1 MAPPR
6 TKFAAPLDCE
16 PRNQQQ
22 QPHDVDSASEESN
35 ISCNDKLGELLILR
49 AGRTG
54 APGPSAAGPVSELF
68 RPDTA
73 KTAGLRKKASIT
85 SKRKLVTP
93 QGSATLKAPRV
104 AGSLTRP
111 RPGTLLHADSSED
124 EEVAELLLGMGSRP
138 VLGCVSTPPASSA
151 AASRASSPTKKAEPP
166 RLPLTDDSLKTTK
179 RKGGAQNGLETIG
192 RCKCGKKISA
202 AHPACKS
209 ELMLLCEKFQA
220 VFGRAGAE
228 EIQLNEAAVRLNV
241 ARRRLYDIINV
252 LEAVEIISRTGK
264 LTYQWRGME
273 HLPRL
278 LERLVEEETAGTP
291 AVRAR
296 KGHNQGSKNAGDQTD
311 KPLTF
316 SLWMLSR
323 HFVRL
328 LLSSAEP
335 IPLAD
340 VSSMLV
346 GEDAPRRA
354 QTMVTVERRLYDI
367 GSILSSI
374 GLIKK
379 TYSHGLSTPNYLN
392 RNANHS
398 PSEQGRAVRKATCS
412 GIYKDSTRA
421 SPRAIRKMGGDS
433 WTMRQAAVEGS
444 YFRTESAQATRR
456 HLERMVTEGR
466 AGTEV
471 MEALKRLG
479 IQTGDELRARSSM
492 PEHRLKFRY
501 QQSEFPAISRSLVHD
516 WKLGTQVSFGPARW
530 AGGEASVW
538 DVKAGKD
545 LAQTPSKQATWAEEL
560 RARKIAKAQYESPVV
575 AGYRW
580 LPQFTP
586 GRAFIWGT
594 ILSFWGTAV
603 ATTLVAK
610 ANGITADNIG
620 EKLRL
625 MGEPAKQAL
634 KDRLD
639 PMREHWSATA
649 PSTKGEFYKVHET
662 PALFRELKSMYG
674 R

>member
-1 MAPPR
+1 
-6 TKFAAPLDCE
+6 
-16 PRNQQQ
+16 
-22 QPHDVDSASEESN
+22 
-35 ISCNDKLGELLILR
+35 
-49 AGRTG
+49 
-54 APGPSAAGPVSELF
+54 
-68 RPDTA
+68 
-73 KTAGLRKKASIT
+73 
-85 SKRKLVTP
+85 
-93 QGSATLKAPRV
+93 
-104 AGSLTRP
+104 
-111 RPGTLLHADSSED
+111 
-124 EEVAELLLGMGSRP
+124 
-138 VLGCVSTPPASSA
+138 
-151 AASRASSPTKKAEPP
+151 
-166 RLPLTDDSLKTTK
+166 
-179 RKGGAQNGLETIG
+179 
-192 RCKCGKKISA
+192 
-202 AHPACKS
+202 
-209 ELMLLCEKFQA
+209 
-220 VFGRAGAE
+220 
-228 EIQLNEAAVRLNV
+228 
-241 ARRRLYDIINV
+241 
-252 LEAVEIISRTGK
+252 
-264 LTYQWRGME
+264 
-273 HLPRL
+273 
-278 LERLVEEETAGTP
+278 
-291 AVRAR
+291 
-296 KGHNQGSKNAGDQTD
+296 
-311 KPLTF
+311 
-316 SLWMLSR
+316 
-323 HFVRL
+323 
-328 LLSSAEP
+328 
-335 IPLAD
+335 
-340 VSSMLV
+340 
-346 GEDAPRRA
+346 
-354 QTMVTVERRLYDI
+354 
-367 GSILSSI
+367 
-374 GLIKK
+374 
-379 TYSHGLSTPNYLN
+379 
-392 RNANHS
+392 
-398 PSEQGRAVRKATCS
+398 
-412 GIYKDSTRA
+412 
-421 SPRAIRKMGGDS
+421 MGGDS

-625 MGEPAKQAL
+625 MGQPAKQAL

>member
-1 MAPPR
+1 MNSATRDADAAASLVMAPPS
-6 TKFAAPLDCE
+6 TKFAAPLECE
-16 PRNQQQ
+16 PRSQQQ

-54 APGPSAAGPVSELF
+54 APGPVSELI

-104 AGSLTRP
+104 AGSLTRT

-138 VLGCVSTPPASSA
+138 VLGCISTPPASSA
-151 AASRASSPTKKAEPP
+151 AASRASSPTKKAEPS
-166 RLPLTDDSLKTTK
+166 RLPLADGSPKATK

-379 TYSHGLSTPNYLN
+379 TYVGKRQPAFCWSAERGVPQPVLP
-392 RNANHS
+392 AA
-398 PSEQGRAVRKATCS
+398 RAAPKE
-412 GIYKDSTRA
+412 K
-421 SPRAIRKMGGDS
+421 P
-433 WTMRQAAVEGS
+433 AAQ
-444 YFRTESAQATRR
+444 YT
-456 HLERMVTEGR
+456 
-466 AGTEV
+466 
-471 MEALKRLG
+471 LKPPP
-479 IQTGDELRARSSM
+479 Q
-492 PEHRLKFRY
+492 
-501 QQSEFPAISRSLVHD
+501 EFPAS
-516 WKLGTQVSFGPARW
+516 
-530 AGGEASVW
+530 ASVPQSKP
-538 DVKAGKD
+538 DKPIQPAAVKPEA
-545 LAQTPSKQATWAEEL
+545 
-560 RARKIAKAQYESPVV
+560 IHAKAALPPQPEALNVPLMTANLSSLASSLSMASAAASMWPTM
-575 AGYRW
+575 AAASGAMTSMPMQLG
-580 LPQFTP
+580 LPQPLP
-586 GRAFIWGT
+586 GMPPACWQSFPMPMAGCWPQAHLAF
-594 ILSFWGTAV
+594 
-603 ATTLVAK
+603 ATTAHMQP
-610 ANGITADNIG
+610 G
-620 EKLRL
+620 
-625 MGEPAKQAL
+625 
-634 KDRLD
+634 
-639 PMREHWSATA
+639 SA
-649 PSTKGEFYKVHET
+649 PSQFAPNGSLPMALQCAPLGLRSDLPPSIMLPGVSTGMMVGPP
-662 PALFRELKSMYG
+662 PALQNMPGQSAPGSLPFHWYLNGPPAFSACK
-674 R
+674 